1 MKKTVKTLAL
11 LLSLVLLT
19 GLVPS
24 AYASQKTVRI
34 STADELA
41 ALSADCVLDSYSK
54 ELTVVIENDI
64 DLTGTGF
71 EPIPLFGGRLEGG
84 GHTISGLEVGG
95 RFGSAGFIRTVLAGA
110 VIKDLN
116 VSGSIAPTD
125 EASSVGGIAAVNQ
138 GTISGCSFEGE
149 VSCRVCVGG
158 IAGVNTEEGIIE
170 NCASAGSIEGEH
182 SVGGV
187 CGDNRGVIR
196 SCTNRAIINAEITE
210 TRTGVEIDPDELLS
224 RLSEFRLT
232 AEELVD
238 ITDIGGVAGVCSG
251 VLRDCK
257 NLGSVG
263 HVNIGYNVGGV
274 TGRLS
279 GRMAGCENLGS
290 VNGRKD
296 VGGIVGQIDPYTE
309 WSVSNEKLNTLREK
323 LSALRNSTDLLTEEI
338 GGTGERLSADLNE
351 LIYSLNEAN
360 SALDILSGDA
370 VSFVNGNVETLNLLA
385 ERVTETLRLLS
396 PALDELSGFT
406 EKLPE
411 IFDKLAGAV
420 DSLAEAGDITGEVYG
435 EAAEDIAEIKAEIE
449 SITEGLSA
457 VLAELE
463 AFAADPESV
472 DVSVIVS
479 DIAAFTAEAREG
491 LGRIRALAAHIGL
504 LLPELSEAGGPLASA
519 MNALSEALSAA
530 CSASDSLDRAERLLA
545 EAVDTLSRY
554 DALTF
559 TPINEDT
566 ETRKR
571 FFSSIGDAYGAM
583 MKLSAGV
590 GESGLKAKIEDV
602 SDKLYD
608 LTEFMIDSLEGVR
621 LKPGSLIEDDP
632 GIDWTGN
639 GTISSCKNSGPVS
652 GQTNVGGAAGA
663 VTLDFE
669 FDLEDQFSLSSLLS
683 GSARYVVHSAV
694 TDCENSGVITA
705 RGNCAGG
712 IVGRMDFGTVM
723 GSSSSGSISAS
734 SCAGGVA
741 GKCAGTVS
749 GCMTRVRVEAE
760 SYEGGIAGY
769 SRNIND
775 CFTIPELCGD
785 ASFKGAVS
793 GFSEGNAA
801 NCFYADCA
809 VGGVDGASYEGCAER
824 IGYEELL
831 RRSGNTELFGSVAVS
846 FVKDGETFAEVTLPY
861 GGSLEELP
869 EVADSDG
876 RHWKWSAGS
885 TDGIITDRIVE
896 GAYFSPVYVL
906 STGEDLPECL
916 VEGIFDESQRLEL
929 GEFSPASGASTVDP
943 DRIISS
949 GTIRVDGCSDSLS
962 VHLRAEKGGVLYT
975 EGSDGRLVKTDY
987 TVDGS
992 YIIFPLTSGRGFIY
1006 SKAGTRLLPF
1016 IIGGV
1021 CAAAALGLVI
1031 TVIVKMNKR
1040 KKLQRS

>member
-1 MKKTVKTLAL
+1 MKSVRNGLAALLAL
-11 LLSLVLLT
+11 LLIT
-19 GLVPS
+19 GLMPAAS
-24 AYASQKTVRI
+24 ASGRIVRI
-34 STADELA
+34 RTADELIS
-41 ALSADCVLDSYSK
+41 LSDDCVLDSHSK
-54 ELTVVIENDI
+54 GLTVILENDI
-64 DLTGTGF
+64 DLSGSGF
-71 EPIPLFGGRLEGG
+71 KPIPVFGGIFDGG
-84 GHTISGLEVGG
+84 GHTISGLGIGG
-95 RFGSAGFIRTVLAGA
+95 RLGSAGFIRTVLAGA
-110 VIKDLN
+110 VIEDLS
-116 VSGSIAPTD
+116 VSGRVAPTD

-274 TGRLS
+274 AGRLS

-396 PALDELSGFT
+396 PVLEELSGST
-406 EKLPE
+406 GELPE
-411 IFDKLAGAV
+411 IFDDLTEAV
-420 DSLAEAGDITGEVYG
+420 DSLAEAGDITGGVYD
-435 EAAEDIAEIKAEIE
+435 EASEDIAGIRAEAE
-449 SITEGLSA
+449 SITEGLSS

-463 AFAADPESV
+463 AFAADPDAA
-472 DVSVIVS
+472 DVSVIAS
-479 DIAAFTAEAREG
+479 DIAAFTAAAREG
-491 LGRIRALAAHIGL
+491 LGRIRALAAHIGS
-504 LLPELSEAGGPLASA
+504 LLPELSETGGPLSSA

-530 CSASDSLDRAERLLA
+530 SSASESLDRAERLLA
-545 EAVDTLSRY
+545 ETVDTLSRY

-566 ETRKR
+566 DARKR

-590 GESGLKAKIEDV
+590 GESGLKTKIEDV
-602 SDKLYD
+602 SDKLFD

-621 LKPGSLIEDDP
+621 LEPGSLIDDDP
-632 GIDWTGN
+632 DGEWTGN
-639 GTISSCKNSGPVS
+639 GAISSCKNGGPVS

-669 FDLEDQFSLSSLLS
+669 FDLEDQFRLSSLHS
-683 GSARYVVHSAV
+683 GGARYVVHSAV

-712 IVGRMDFGTVM
+712 VVGRMDFGTVM

-749 GCMTRVRVEAE
+749 GCMTRVRVEAA

-906 STGEDLPECL
+906 ATGEDMPECL
-916 VEGIFDESQRLEL
+916 VEGIFDESQTLEL
-929 GEFSPASGASTVDP
+929 REFSPASGASTVDP
-943 DRIISS
+943 DRIMSS
-949 GTIRVDGCSDSLS
+949 GTVRVDGCYDSLS

-975 EGSDGRLVKTDY
+975 EGSDGRLAETGY

-992 YIIFPLTSGRGFIY
+992 YIVFPLTSGRGFIY
-1006 SKAGTRLLPF
+1006 AEAGAQLLPLV
-1016 IIGGV
+1016 IGCV
-1021 CAAAALGLVI
+1021 CAAAALGLAV
-1031 TVIVKMNKR
+1031 TFIVRHNKR
-1040 KKLQRS
+1040 RKNTRP